1 MPRLYH
7 MLSAAAIWLSMAA
20 LIAGCAAG
28 AARPETLNQRLAYAY
43 GAHTAVLESAALQ
56 VKAGTLSKA
65 DADSILKIADE
76 SRTLLDG
83 ARSAQLV
90 GDTSTA
96 LGRLQMASSILS
108 QLTILLQQREGAK

>member
-43 GAHTAVLESAALQ
+43 GAHTAVLESAAMQ
-56 VKAGTLSKA
+56 VKAGALSRA
-65 DADSILKIADE
+65 DADSILKVADE

-83 ARSAQLV
+83 ARSAQLA